1 MNRVDFYTPD
11 FKLIDIESLGVET
24 NDFIVDPPSPQHDR
38 EPVKGQDG
46 TNTLGTTLDGRTMSA
61 SFVITAYDVYDYYL
75 TRNAVYR
82 LFNGLDFMYVVDN
95 REPGKRWSK
104 VKVDTS
110 YDLSRINS
118 VTATFQI
125 PLKSDYA
132 YSESIGTTENS
143 FTDDDSII
151 WQYGQGLP
159 DEPVAYEQTARD
171 FQYYNAGDITIDP
184 TKYPLVI
191 EVTAAQTSD
200 DIYMSLSNL
209 TTGEDWVYRGPTTE
223 GQVFRIDGVQT
234 LLGGASVSLKTNYGL
249 LKLKPGYNNLS
260 RNSGISKVKFINRF
274 YYF

>member
-11 FKLIDIESLGVET
+11 FKLIDITSLGVET
-24 NDFIVDPPSPQHDR
+24 YDFIVDPPSPQHDR
-38 EPVKGQDG
+38 EPVKGKNG

-61 SFVITAYDVYDYYL
+61 FFAINAYDVYDYYL

-104 VKVDTS
+104 VKVNS
-110 YDLSRINS
+110 QYNLSRINS
-118 VTATFQI
+118 RTATFEI
-125 PLKSDYA
+125 PLMSDYA

-143 FTDDDSII
+143 FTDDDSVI

-159 DEPVAYEQTARD
+159 DEPVSYEQTAAK
-171 FQYYNAGDITIDP
+171 FQYYNAGDVLIDP
-184 TKYPLVI
+184 NEYPLKI

-209 TTGEDWVYRGPTTE
+209 TTEEDWTYRGPTIA
-223 GQVFRIDGVQT
+223 GQKYILDGVQT
-234 LLGGASVSLKTNYGL
+234 LLGGSSVSLQTNYGIIT
-249 LKLKPGYNNLS
+249 LKPGYNDIS